1 MILNKDKV
9 DLLLRYSGGKYYALK
24 QLSKC
29 TTFVRVTKQFNDTFT
44 K

>member
-24 QLSKC
+24 QLRKI
-29 TTFVRVTKQFNDTFT
+29 KI
-44 K
+44 